1 MSTGLRSPSGLASL
15 LIVMTLAGCYGSM
28 RSTAD
33 APLSAGGLTPNVADK
48 DVGLVALAPGFD
60 VKQYRVVA
68 VERMKVTDAVI
79 KDDDDRKLA
88 DSMSAFFQT
97 ELVRRLRESGQFGRV
112 VNLTETEFRPGAEK
126 ALRLEGD
133 ITRLGAGS
141 QAARA
146 MAGLY
151 GAGRARA
158 QADMRLV
165 DAESGTVMA
174 VVADRRIAQLGL
186 FGGDSKDL
194 LKESFDDMARDL
206 ARFLDRL
213 SKGQAPATDGQKSA
227 R

>member
-1 MSTGLRSPSGLASL
+1 
-15 LIVMTLAGCYGSM
+15 
-28 RSTAD
+28 
-33 APLSAGGLTPNVADK
+33 
-48 DVGLVALAPGFD
+48 
-60 VKQYRVVA
+60 
-68 VERMKVTDAVI
+68 
-79 KDDDDRKLA
+79 
-88 DSMSAFFQT
+88 MSAFFQT
-97 ELVRRLRESGQFGRV
+97 ELVRRFRESGQFGRV
-112 VNLTETEFRPGAEK
+112 VNLTETEFKPGGDK

-165 DAESGTVMA
+165 DAESGKVVA
-174 VVADRRIAQLGL
+174 VVADRRIAQVGI

-194 LKESFDDMARDL
+194 LKESFDDMARDV